1 VRAVRVV
8 PYAATQCETFQYI
21 NPEGARVLRN
31 CLQRFNVN
39 DAVTG
44 PAADYISQCTD
55 AVAQSKLIGATQ
67 KGFQGFSYRCITRGG
82 RHGCAG
88 GD

>member
-1 VRAVRVV
+1 MRAVRVV